1 MMKKK
6 RALKVVPKVVL
17 GSVFVAVVPSLAG
30 CEKSRQDVQSPVA
43 QMMTVAMMMPVD
55 AAAPAPTPTPS
66 ATPSSSASSRRPRSG
81 PPDPNGVARGAFGN
95 DDAPVPTK

>member
-17 GSVFVAVVPSLAG
+17 GSVFVAVVPSLAACG
-30 CEKSRQDVQSPVA
+30 KSRQDVQSPVA

-55 AAAPAPTPTPS
+55 AAAPAPTPS